1 MHPFFLYAQPYT
13 LKYLNDN
20 GFQTFGDIID
30 ESYDEETDDKKRFEM
45 LTKEIIKF
53 FKNNTLEDLHKLYYG
68 KLYERLLHNHR
79 RHSEFVEEELQV
91 IEDII
96 EDKL

>member
-1 MHPFFLYAQPYT
+1 
-13 LKYLNDN
+13 
-20 GFQTFGDIID
+20 
-30 ESYDEETDDKKRFEM
+30 M